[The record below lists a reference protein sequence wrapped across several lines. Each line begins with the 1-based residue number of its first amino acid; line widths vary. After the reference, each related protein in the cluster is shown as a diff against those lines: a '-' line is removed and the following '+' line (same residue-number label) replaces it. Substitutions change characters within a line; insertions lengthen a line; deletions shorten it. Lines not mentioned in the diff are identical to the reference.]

1 MSKPTV
7 FAITCLLVVGLCGSG
22 QGQEPK
28 AGDSAKPAAPGGAS
42 ARGGFPDLV
51 KGLKETPGCL
61 GVEVARTQSGKQVI
75 FAWFENKKSVLKWYF
90 SSTHLQ
96 AMEMFGTP
104 GTPRPMKE
112 IAEDAG
118 PILVIAS
125 ITMTEKPQI
134 EGLNMPIS
142 QISVELYSPLPGG
155 ASMGGTFAPATLKIP
170 GHKKEEDADSEKPYS
185 KPAPDQKPARG
196 EPPKAVR

>member
-1 MSKPTV
+1 
-7 FAITCLLVVGLCGSG
+7 
-22 QGQEPK
+22 
-28 AGDSAKPAAPGGAS
+28 
-42 ARGGFPDLV
+42 
-51 KGLKETPGCL
+51 
-61 GVEVARTQSGKQVI
+61 
-75 FAWFENKKSVLKWYF
+75 
-90 SSTHLQ
+90 
-96 AMEMFGTP
+96 MEMFGTP

-155 ASMGGTFAPATLKIP
+155 ASMGGTFAPSSMKIP
-170 GHKKEEDADSEKPYS
+170 GHNKEEDSDSEKPYS
-185 KPAPDQKPARG
+185 KPAEDQKPARP